1 LDGFYH
7 IDAGIELCGMKPKE
21 IVMQEEMKQ
30 IAERLKGL
38 RDAFNTGAET
48 LAKAV
53 EIPIETYK
61 QYEAGK
67 ADIPVGALY
76 RIAGYFKVEL
86 SSILT
91 GVDPKLH
98 HYCLVRKDGGVSVD
112 RRTDYRYQNLA
123 FNFAHKKAEP
133 FLVTVEPSDDKKT
146 VPVNAHP
153 GQEFDYC
160 LEGAMEISINGHA
173 VTLGEG
179 DSVFFDSSL
188 PHGMKALAGKRAR
201 FLAMIM

>member
-1 LDGFYH
+1 MRLPLYLA
-7 IDAGIELCGMKPKE
+7 AGNPKE
-21 IVMQEEMKQ
+21 IMMQEEMKQ

-38 RDAFNTGAET
+38 RDAFNTGADT
-48 LAKAV
+48 LSKAV
-53 EIPIETYK
+53 GIPIETYR

-86 SSILT
+86 ASILT

-98 HYCLVRKDGGVSVD
+98 HYCLVRKGGGVSVD
-112 RRTDYRYQNLA
+112 RRTDYKYQSLA

-133 FLVTVEPSDDKKT
+133 FLVTVEPSDGGKPA
-146 VPVNAHP
+146 PVNMHP

-160 LEGAMEISINGHA
+160 LEGAIEISIDGHT
-173 VTLGEG
+173 VTLGED
-179 DSVFFDSSL
+179 DSIFFDSSL

-201 FLAMIM
+201 FLALIM